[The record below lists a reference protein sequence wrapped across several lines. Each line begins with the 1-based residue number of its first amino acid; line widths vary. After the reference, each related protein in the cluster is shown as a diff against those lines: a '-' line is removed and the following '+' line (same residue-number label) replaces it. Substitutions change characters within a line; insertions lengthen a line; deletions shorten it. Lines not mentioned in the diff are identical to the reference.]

1 MITKRVTGNGSTT
14 DKANSQ
20 LAGVPGDHTEG
31 TAGGDSAANHGDADS
46 SHDAL
51 PQTGEQDTG
60 EATSVVGSIL
70 LGFLG
75 LLGFKPR
82 RKRDD

>member
-1 MITKRVTGNGSTT
+1 MGMITKRVTGNGSTT

-20 LAGVPGDHTEG
+20 LAGVPGDHT
-31 TAGGDSAANHGDADS
+31 AGDDSAANHGDADA
-46 SHDAL
+46 SHNAL

-75 LLGFKPR
+75 LLGFKPK